1 MHSYPLTLNYDLW
14 SVPHKMTVK
23 DAQGS
28 TYMQAVRSLTLKQQ
42 IEVTT
47 YSQHQQQVYKVA
59 AERLVATRPLYD
71 IWNQQGQTIGTIQR
85 QTPWWKCHYNI
96 HDGKQLLFRIEEE
109 NPRILSAMLMLS
121 GVGLSFLGMSSRI
134 PPLQTMSTVLF
145 AVMMV
150 LLMAIGGGYVLN
162 PVYVVQTADHRR
174 VMRFA
179 KIPSLSRLSQFSI
192 QAIDTIGEAEESK
205 ALFGILLL
213 VLQERSKT

>member
-1 MHSYPLTLNYDLW
+1 MHSYPLILNYDLW

-23 DAQGS
+23 DAQGI
-28 TYMQAVRSLTLKQQ
+28 THMEAVRSLTLKQQ

-71 IWNQQGQTIGTIQR
+71 IWNQKGQTIGTIQR
-85 QTPWWKCHYNI
+85 QKPWWKCHYII
-96 HDGKQLLFRIEEE
+96 HDGKKLLFRIEEE
-109 NPRILSAMLMLS
+109 NPRILSAILLMS
-121 GVGLSFLGMSSRI
+121 GIGLSFLGISSHI
-134 PPLQTMSTVLF
+134 SPLQTLG
-145 AVMMV
+145 MV
-150 LLMAIGGGYVLN
+150 LLMAIGGGYILN
-162 PVYVVQTADHRR
+162 PIYIVKTADHRR
-174 VMRFA
+174 IIRFA
-179 KIPSLSRLSQFSI
+179 KIPSLSHRSQFSI